1 MLQNAKFNFFFQM
14 NCEWISFLP
23 NPYVMLIQEHLKIHI
38 ILDQRPTIIFIYFTV
53 YSNANCLQKLI
64 QAEQL

>member
-1 MLQNAKFNFFFQM
+1 
-14 NCEWISFLP
+14 
-23 NPYVMLIQEHLKIHI
+23 MLIQEHLKIHI

-64 QAEQL
+64 QAKELNNYDSYYNHCNFKSGVI